1 MNETISLLQ
10 ENPAVKHSINS
21 KESKLKTVSELLL
34 RVLNMTLSQKGNVSW
49 KINSKKIT
57 KIK

>member
-1 MNETISLLQ
+1 LNNENIIYVMNETISLLQ

-34 RVLNMTLSQKGNVSW
+34 RVLNMTLSQKGNVS
-49 KINSKKIT
+49 
-57 KIK
+57 